1 MNSVKVWMLIYIVD
15 AMNELRRC
23 VALYDEFECSAYL
36 SRKYGTWFLRLS
48 NEDAGRILNE
58 ASKVCTQVEGSF
70 LYCIFCLGSQC
81 GMEPSETIVRYILDC
96 LNRLDI
102 NQNARDALRNILNKA
117 LEVKSEVVCS
127 SE

>member
-1 MNSVKVWMLIYIVD
+1 MNGVEVWMLIYIVD

-81 GMEPSETIVRYILDC
+81 GMEPSETITRYVLDC
-96 LNRLDI
+96 LDKLNI
-102 NQNARDALRNILNKA
+102 SQNVRDTLRNILNKA
-117 LEVKSEVVCS
+117 LEFRSEVVCS
-127 SE
+127 GE